1 MTLFVSNE
9 NFIEMLQGL
18 VASGCQFDAKEQNGG
33 ILIIFN
39 GSY

>member
-1 MTLFVSNE
+1 MKLFVSQETFN
-9 NFIEMLQGL
+9 EMLQGM
-18 VASGCQFDAKEQNGG
+18 VASGCQFDAKEENGG